1 MEYEESYKGRRV
13 KIVTEQ
19 SGDGT
24 WCSLAELL
32 DSPEPALQVDRCS
45 SEEHAHS
52 AALSAAMAKVD
63 RIRERIGKP

>member
-1 MEYEESYKGRRV
+1 MEYEETYKGRQV
-13 KIVTEQ
+13 KILTKQ
-19 SGDGT
+19 SEDGT
-24 WCSLAELL
+24 WCSWADLL
-32 DSPEPALQVDRCS
+32 DSGEPALKVDTCS